1 MEKMKP
7 ILKKVAR
14 SLYLSLRILPRRL
27 QEPMALA
34 YLLAR
39 AADTI
44 TDTPIVPAEERVR
57 WLSFLQQ
64 RLQGQFAQAQ
74 SSDEEEWQKFSQ
86 ALVGPQEIPEERTLL
101 LELSRLVS
109 LLWQL
114 PKGDRSDIQWVL
126 GELVQGMQEDLQ
138 RWGNC
143 NPSLS
148 SRDTTAGSSWLVA
161 KAFTTSYQLPAT
173 SCTIVPLATWAD
185 LDRYCHYAAGVVGPF
200 WTRMLFRHVPRLG
213 RLLDQKQMEQWGESF
228 GKGLQL
234 INVLKDISHDL
245 QNGRCYLP
253 QEGLDPF
260 HLKAEDLSKNITRLQ
275 PLLQQMIQKSL
286 TYLESG
292 ENYLE
297 ALPRRYP
304 LLRLSIIWPL
314 WIGLATLQFLQ
325 ADTEL
330 LNANRPHKI
339 SRKQLRRLLGV
350 SLGTC
355 HSNALLARY
364 FREIRAL
371 LTSIK

>member
-14 SLYLSLRILPRRL
+14 SLYLSLWILPRRL
-27 QEPMALA
+27 REPMAMA

-44 TDTPIVPAEERVR
+44 TDTPIIPAEERVR

-74 SSDEEEWQKFSQ
+74 SSDEEEWQKFTQ
-86 ALVGPQEIPEERTLL
+86 ALVGPQEIPEERSLL

-114 PKGDRSDIQWVL
+114 PEADRSDIRWVL
-126 GELVQGMQEDLQ
+126 GELIQGMQEDLRRFSNKTQ
-138 RWGNC
+138 
-143 NPSLS
+143 
-148 SRDTTAGSSWLVA
+148 
-161 KAFTTSYQLPAT
+161 
-173 SCTIVPLATWAD
+173 IVSLATWVD

-213 RLLDQKQMEQWGESF
+213 RLLDQKQMEQWGEQF

-245 QNGRCYLP
+245 RNGRCYLP
-253 QEGLDPF
+253 QEGLDQL
-260 HLKAEDLSKNITRLQ
+260 HLKVEDLLESKNITRLQ
-275 PLLQQMIQKSL
+275 PILQQVLQKSL
-286 TYLESG
+286 THLESG

-297 ALPRRYP
+297 SLPRRYP
-304 LLRLSIIWPL
+304 LLRLSVIWPL
-314 WIGLATLQFLQ
+314 WIGLASLQFLQ
-325 ADTEL
+325 ADTRL
-330 LNANRPHKI
+330 LDASCPHKI
-339 SRKQLRRLLGV
+339 SRKQLRRLLMT
-350 SLGTC
+350 SLGTYC
-355 HSNALLARY
+355 SNAWLARH
-364 FREIRAL
+364 FGKIKASLMAPSDSVEILRQIRRERVER
-371 LTSIK
+371 